1 MAEDSRFLGAVQGHR
16 QRLMRAMN
24 SEPPRV
30 RPVRPRRLLRAALK
44 GAAEAGAK
52 VRRAT
57 LEQGKV
63 TIELGDDTT
72 PEANEW
78 DERLSRE
85 EKESKK

>member
-1 MAEDSRFLGAVQGHR
+1 
-16 QRLMRAMN
+16 MN